1 MRPRPGRAGF
11 SVVELLATIVTAA
24 VLAVAMGSVLYF
36 SFAALGRN
44 NERITLQR
52 DATFA
57 FDMISR
63 TAQGASP
70 SEITLATKSITF
82 GTNMFRTKRVRFFDN
97 NTGDLVYDPDIA
109 VGGNEQVVI
118 NDRLTSFGVTMDGSR
133 LIIRMVVSYSSEN
146 LTYSNSV
153 TMRN

>member
-1 MRPRPGRAGF
+1 MKPRPGRAGF
-11 SVVELLATIVTAA
+11 TVVELLATVVTAGI
-24 VLAVAMGSVLYF
+24 LAVAMGSILYF
-36 SFAALGRN
+36 SFTALRRN

-57 FDMISR
+57 FDMIAR

-70 SEITLATKSITF
+70 AEITLATKSVTF
-82 GTNMFRTKRVRFFDN
+82 GTNAFRTKRIRFFDN

-109 VGGNEQVVI
+109 IGGNEQVIV
-118 NDRLTSFGVTMDGSR
+118 NDRLSSFGVTMVGSR
-133 LIIRMVVSYSSEN
+133 LVIQMVVSYSREN